1 MINKKDL
8 DYNESVNHEIKLS
21 HKICRIFIYSIL
33 ILIIMLI
40 PALLLKLLNV
50 RYHIG
55 GETVGITITFAFYAI
70 CYLGYK
76 LLKHNKSN
84 Y

>member
-1 MINKKDL
+1 MLNKSNHDSF
-8 DYNESVNHEIKLS
+8 DYLVHEKKIS
-21 HKICRIFIYSIL
+21 HKIFRIFIYFLL

-40 PALLLKLLNV
+40 PALLLKLLND

-55 GETVGITITFAFYAI
+55 GETVGITLTFAFYAI

-76 LLKHNKSN
+76 YFKNKHN
-84 Y
+84 